1 MACQL
6 ELDFGEEN
14 AVEILDG
21 LLPSAID
28 RIYDMMTDSGAPP
41 LVISRLIAGEIASTI
56 RKMMHGGKGWRR
68 VPYRDLM
75 NRVKGCRELQRN
87 LLGCE
92 RFSPREHMD
101 LDGPEFKFLFGRIV
115 ELFGMALHDAG
126 VDDDFARTVMVH
138 FRFQTEGNDERLRL
152 ELGKFDDIE
161 ARRRGNAAAVNPAH
175 LNQFPRN

>member
-1 MACQL
+1 MAYQL

-28 RIYDMMTDSGAPP
+28 RIYNMMTDSGARP
-41 LVISRLIAGEIASTI
+41 LVVSRLIAGEIASTI
-56 RKMMHGGKGWRR
+56 RAMMHGGKGWRR

-92 RFSPREHMD
+92 KSSVGDHLDM
-101 LDGPEFKFLFGRIV
+101 DGPQFRFVFERLVQLFRT
-115 ELFGMALHDAG
+115 ALHDAG
-126 VDDDFARTVMVH
+126 VDDDLARTVMVH
-138 FRFQTEGNDERLRL
+138 FESEVAANDERLRL
-152 ELGKFDDIE
+152 ELGKHDDIE
-161 ARRRGNAAAVNPAH
+161 VMRRGNAAADNLAP
-175 LNQFPRN
+175 LNHFPGN

>member
-1 MACQL
+1 MVGTGQFNREACKGAEGDERSMACQL

-28 RIYDMMTDSGAPP
+28 RIYNMMTDSGARP
-41 LVISRLIAGEIASTI
+41 LVVSRLIAGEIASTI
-56 RKMMHGGKGWRR
+56 RAMMHGGKGWRR

-92 RFSPREHMD
+92 KSSVGDHLDM
-101 LDGPEFKFLFGRIV
+101 DGPQFSFVFERIV
-115 ELFGMALHDAG
+115 ELF
-126 VDDDFARTVMVH
+126 RTSLMTPVLMM
-138 FRFQTEGNDERLRL
+138 TLR
-152 ELGKFDDIE
+152 E
-161 ARRRGNAAAVNPAH
+161 V
-175 LNQFPRN
+175 